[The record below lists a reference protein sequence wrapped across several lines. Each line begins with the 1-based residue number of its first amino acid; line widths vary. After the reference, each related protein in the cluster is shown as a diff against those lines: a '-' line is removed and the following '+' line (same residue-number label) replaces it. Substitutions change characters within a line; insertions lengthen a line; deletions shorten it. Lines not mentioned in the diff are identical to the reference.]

1 MDEFEIGIETELND
15 LPKATLQTSESSIKK
30 KYPKKNKWTKSKVDE
45 CKRKMNNE
53 IYCRKRQ
60 ASVQIKLDDMALYI
74 NEKIQKRGIAKG
86 LVCVQ
91 EALNLA
97 LLKTE
102 QKTIEILMAPE
113 TNIQLKLFTEIE
125 RITKLEIWTAISF
138 ITTCK
143 GLTPGETG
151 ELIEKQVKISEEF
164 DKWKKKI
171 TETAISTQ
179 G

>member
-15 LPKATLQTSESSIKK
+15 LPEATLQTSESSIKK

-74 NEKIQKRGIAKG
+74 NEKIQKRGIARG
-86 LVCVQ
+86 LVCIQ
-91 EALNLA
+91 EAINLT
-97 LLKTE
+97 LLKIQ
-102 QKTIEILMAPE
+102 QKIIEILITPN
-113 TNIQLKLFTEIE
+113 TNEQLKLFIEIE
-125 RITKLEIWTAISF
+125 RITKLEIWPAISF
-138 ITTCK
+138 IVTCK
-143 GLTPGETG
+143 GLTPGEAG
-151 ELIEKQVKISEEF
+151 ELIGKQCKIDEELE
-164 DKWKKKI
+164 KWKRNI
-171 TETAISTQ
+171 EETAISAQ

>member
-15 LPKATLQTSESSIKK
+15 LPEATLQTSESSIKK

-74 NEKIQKRGIAKG
+74 NEKIQKRGIARG
-86 LVCVQ
+86 LVCIQ
-91 EALNLA
+91 EAINLA
-97 LLKTE
+97 LLKIQ
-102 QKTIEILMAPE
+102 QKIIEILITPN
-113 TNIQLKLFTEIE
+113 TNEQLKLFIEIE
-125 RITKLEIWTAISF
+125 RITKLEIWPAISF
-138 ITTCK
+138 IVTCK
-143 GLTPGETG
+143 GLTPGEAG
-151 ELIEKQVKISEEF
+151 ELIEKQCKIDEELE
-164 DKWKKKI
+164 KWKRNI
-171 TETAISTQ
+171 EETAISAQ